1 MCLYVKGKKNNMA
14 DKKIS
19 IIVPAY
25 NVEKYV
31 GKCIESLIAQT
42 YKNIEVI
49 IVDDGSKDNTGK
61 IIDQYAEKDKRI
73 LIVHQKNNGLPHARN
88 TGLQCASGDYI
99 MFLDSDDWL
108 ETNCCEIVLSKIQ
121 SFDAD
126 ILFFEYSKEYK
137 NKTVKMKTYGQKEL
151 KFDLMGVKEF
161 FLYDMRTITA
171 WGKIYKSE
179 VIGEQRYNESMKTA
193 EDVDFNFRVY
203 EKTKRAL
210 YINDNLLH
218 YRILENSAIHGFDSM
233 IDSKLS
239 NVIDSLLEWGQGDLE
254 HREAYYSFVAI
265 AYILICQNKI
275 CLKPDLNF
283 FEKVSEIR
291 KIEDNSSYK
300 KLFENIDKVK
310 IPKSRKLIIWLGKRR
325 LYFLIAIIVI
335 LKLKNEN
342 RA

>member
-1 MCLYVKGKKNNMA
+1 MT

-25 NVEKYV
+25 NVENYV
-31 GKCIESLIAQT
+31 GECIESLIAQT
-42 YKNIEVI
+42 YKNLEVI

-73 LIVHQKNNGLPHARN
+73 LVVHQKNGGLPHARN
-88 TGLQCASGDYI
+88 TGLQYASGDYI

-108 ETNCCEIVLSKIQ
+108 DMNCCEIVLNKIQ

-126 ILFFEYSKEYK
+126 LLFFEYSKEYK

-151 KFDLMGVKEF
+151 KFDLTGVKEF

-179 VIGEQRYNESMKTA
+179 IIGNQRYNESMKTA

-203 EKTKRAL
+203 KKTKRAL
-210 YINDNLLH
+210 YIDDNLLH
-218 YRILENSAIHGFDSM
+218 YRILENSAIHGFDPK
-233 IDSKLS
+233 IDDKLS
-239 NVIDSLLEWGQGDLE
+239 NVIDSLYEWAQEDFE
-254 HREAYYSFVAI
+254 HMEAYYSFVAI

-275 CLKPDLNF
+275 CSNPGLNF
-283 FEKVSEIR
+283 LKKVSEISR
-291 KIEDNSSYK
+291 IGENSSYK
-300 KLFENIDKVK
+300 KLFDNIDKVK
-310 IPKSRKLIIWLGKRR
+310 IPKSRKLIVWLGKRR
-325 LYFLIAIIVI
+325 FYFCIAIIVNM
-335 LKLKNEN
+335 KLKNED